1 MQNIQKMNFKMNLM
15 NRKIAVY
22 GMGVSGLSALRMLK
36 VLGAET
42 IAINSGEVK
51 SWAKSPGVLDYTS
64 INNCYAEDDLHLP
77 KALDS
82 VDLVILSP
90 GIPRDHHLLEALHRK
105 RIPVSGELE
114 LAYRYLESVN
124 KLKPIIGITG
134 TNGKTTTT
142 TFLGEMIAMDNKKVF
157 VGGNIGTPFC
167 DYAHDVWSGGPEAD
181 YILLEL
187 SSFQLESVDHFHVNI
202 AMILNLYQN
211 HGERYTTIEEYGRA
225 KFWIT
230 NRFTDKDVLIYP
242 EDFPMIAEWAVT
254 QRGQKRT
261 INTKH
266 PTCAYDLSK
275 FKLPGIHNKVNLNF
289 ILEAAEVIGLSSH
302 AIQKCIDTFPGVHH
316 RIEYVD
322 GVIGLSQCKVYNDAK
337 STNWDATLTAVKA
350 MEGLGEL
357 LLIIGG
363 KKRGHG
369 DSILP
374 YLDFLKEHV
383 RCFYLIGEMADEIE
397 SEIKGKV
404 DYKKSET
411 LEAVIADVRSKKV
424 EKESVLLFSPGFPSF
439 DQFKNYAQRGE
450 HFIKLLRTNS

>member
-1 MQNIQKMNFKMNLM
+1 MQNIKKLNLSD
-15 NRKIAVY
+15 RKIAVY

-36 VLGAET
+36 ALGAET
-42 IAINSGEVK
+42 IAINSGEVQN
-51 SWAKSPGVLDYTS
+51 WAKAPGVLDYTS

-77 KALDS
+77 KVLDT

-90 GIPRDHHLLEALHRK
+90 GIPRDHSLLESLHRK
-105 RIPVSGELE
+105 KIPVSGEIE
-114 LAYRYLESVN
+114 LAYRYLESVG

-142 TFLGEMIAMDNKKVF
+142 TFLGEMIEMDHKKVF

-167 DYAHDVWSGGPEAD
+167 DYAYDIWQNKPEVD
-181 YILLEL
+181 FILLEL
-187 SSFQLESVDHFHVNI
+187 SSFQLESIDHFHVNV

-211 HGERYTTIEEYGRA
+211 HGERYTSIEDYGRA

-230 NRFTDKDVLIYP
+230 NNFTEQDVLIYP
-242 EDFPMIAEWAVT
+242 EDFVFVAEWAKK
-254 QRGQKRT
+254 QKGQKRT
-261 INTKH
+261 VNTKH
-266 PTCAYDLSK
+266 PVSSYDLSQ

-289 ILEAAEVIGLSSH
+289 ILEAADVIGLSPA
-302 AIQKCIDTFPGVHH
+302 AIQKSINTFAGVHH

-322 GVIGLSQCKVYNDAK
+322 GVKDLPHFKVYNDAK
-337 STNWDATLTAVKA
+337 STNWDATMTAVKA

-357 LLIIGG
+357 SLIIGG

-383 RCFYLIGEMADEIE
+383 KQFYLIGEMADEIE
-397 SEIKGKV
+397 SEMKGKV
-404 DYKKSET
+404 AYKKSGT
-411 LEAVIADVRSKKV
+411 LEAVVSDVRAQKQ
-424 EKESVLLFSPGFPSF
+424 ENESVLLFSPGFPSF
-439 DQFKNYAQRGE
+439 DQFKNYAHRGD
-450 HFIKLLRTNS
+450 HFMQLLRS

>member
-1 MQNIQKMNFKMNLM
+1 MQNIKKLNL
-15 NRKIAVY
+15 NDRKIAVY

-36 VLGAET
+36 ALGAET

-51 SWAKSPGVLDYTS
+51 NWAKSPGVLDYTS

-77 KALDS
+77 RVLDS

-90 GIPRDHHLLEALHRK
+90 GIPRDHSLLESLHRK
-105 RIPVSGELE
+105 KIPVSGEIE
-114 LAYRYLESVN
+114 LAYRYLESVG
-124 KLKPIIGITG
+124 KCKPIIGITG

-142 TFLGEMIAMDNKKVF
+142 TFLGEMIEMDHKKVF

-167 DYAHDVWSGGPEAD
+167 DYAFAILNGKPEVD
-181 YILLEL
+181 FILLEL
-187 SSFQLESVDHFHVNI
+187 SSFQLESIDHFHVNV

-211 HGERYTTIEEYGRA
+211 HGERYTSIEDYGRA

-230 NRFTDKDVLIYP
+230 NHFTENDVLIYP
-242 EDFPMIAEWAVT
+242 EDFPFVAEWALK
-254 QRGQKRT
+254 QKGKKRT
-261 INTKH
+261 VNTKH
-266 PTCAYDLSK
+266 PVSAYDLSA

-289 ILEAAEVIGLSSH
+289 ILEAAEVIGLSPE
-302 AIQKCIDTFPGVHH
+302 AIQKSINTFAGVHH

-322 GVIGLSQCKVYNDAK
+322 GVSSLPHFKVYNDAK

-357 LLIIGG
+357 SLIIGG

-383 RCFYLIGEMADEIE
+383 KHFYLIGEMGDEIE
-397 SEIKGKV
+397 AEIKGKV
-404 DYKKSET
+404 DYKKSGT
-411 LEAVIADVRSKKV
+411 LEAVVTEVRSLKT

-439 DQFKNYAQRGE
+439 DQFKNYAQRGD
-450 HFIKLLRTNS
+450 HFMSLLRS

>member
-1 MQNIQKMNFKMNLM
+1 MENRRKMNLN

-36 VLGAET
+36 ALGAET
-42 IAINSGEVK
+42 IAINSGEVS
-51 SWAKSPGVLDYTS
+51 SWARTPGVLDYTS
-64 INNCYAEDDLHLP
+64 INNCYAEDDRDLRRV
-77 KALDS
+77 LDT

-105 RIPVSGELE
+105 RVPVSGEIE
-114 LAYRYLESVN
+114 LAYRFLESEQ

-142 TFLGEMIAMDNKKVF
+142 TFLGEMIAMDHKKVF

-167 DYAHDVWSGGPEAD
+167 DYAFDILNGKPEAD
-181 YILLEL
+181 FILLEL

-211 HGERYTTIEEYGRA
+211 HGERYTSLEDYGKA

-230 NRFTDKDVLIYP
+230 NNFTESDVLIYP
-242 EDFPMIAEWAVT
+242 EDFPFIADWAKT
-254 QRGQKRT
+254 QKGQKRT
-261 INTKH
+261 VNTKH
-266 PTCAYDLSK
+266 PVSAYDLSK

-289 ILEAAEVIGLSSH
+289 ILEAAQVIGLSDK
-302 AIQKCIDTFPGVHH
+302 AIQQCIDTFPGVHH

-322 GVIGLSQCKVYNDAK
+322 GVKGLSHFKVYNDAK

-350 MEGLGEL
+350 MEDLGEL
-357 LLIIGG
+357 YLIIGG

-369 DSILP
+369 DSVLP
-374 YLDFLKEHV
+374 YLDFLKERV
-383 RCFYLIGEMADEIE
+383 KKFYLIGEMADEIE

-404 DYKKSET
+404 DYKKSGT
-411 LEAVIADVRSKKV
+411 LEAVIADVRDTKGTN
-424 EKESVLLFSPGFPSF
+424 ESVLLFSPGFPSF

-450 HFIKLLRTNS
+450 HFMKLLRN